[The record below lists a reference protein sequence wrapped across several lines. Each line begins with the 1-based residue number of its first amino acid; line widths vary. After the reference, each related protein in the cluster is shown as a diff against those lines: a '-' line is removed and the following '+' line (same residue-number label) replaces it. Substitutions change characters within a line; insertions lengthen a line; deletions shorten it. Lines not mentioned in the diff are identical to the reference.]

1 MKEINGHS
9 HSAPES
15 VWNQVGRLIQAV
27 AADKTMENPDLPQTP
42 EDAMAVSGEHQARFF
57 SAIRRWTGVPRRFN
71 IPTLVEKWT
80 LAQQQHNWLA
90 RAWKTWNQAA
100 AGIRQAGDD
109 FSALSGTLESIFMR
123 MSQHLVPAPAY
134 RDATAVREYVYKP
147 RRRAIEPAGLPVF
160 SPLFC
165 ASVEPDAKPF
175 TIAGLVPGLTYRFS
189 LISIE
194 DNRLRQDLSLQ
205 ANPEGKLELDLAR
218 WIRPLQEKHGRPT
231 DFAWFLHEIKETG
244 IPGDH
249 WASGLVWLEPES
261 LRPMTGEIK
270 RVLAHA
276 SEPAGNDSRL
286 GSFFELNLLA
296 ARGAYIQAYEQAR
309 QDLLF
314 FANRSWEENPV
325 LYKEALWQFIHH
337 VVTQMVERMSKAE
350 STFLGQKP
358 DWKALASLR
367 ELESGLVEWD

>member
-1 MKEINGHS
+1 
-9 HSAPES
+9 
-15 VWNQVGRLIQAV
+15 
-27 AADKTMENPDLPQTP
+27 
-42 EDAMAVSGEHQARFF
+42 
-57 SAIRRWTGVPRRFN
+57 
-71 IPTLVEKWT
+71 
-80 LAQQQHNWLA
+80 WLA

-100 AGIRQAGDD
+100 AGIRQAGGE
-109 FSALSGTLESIFMR
+109 FCALSGTLESIFTR

-175 TIAGLVPGLTYRFS
+175 TITGLVSGLTYRFS

-194 DNRLRQDLSLQ
+194 DNRLRQDFSLQ

-218 WIRPLQEKHGRPT
+218 WIHPLQEKQGRPT

-249 WASGLVWLEPES
+249 WASGLVWLEPETS
-261 LRPMTGEIK
+261 RQMTEEFKQALDQITGTEQKENRI
-270 RVLAHA
+270 A
-276 SEPAGNDSRL
+276 
-286 GSFFELNLLA
+286 SFFDLNCLA
-296 ARGAYIQAYEQAR
+296 ARGAYVQAYEQAR

-314 FANRSWEENPV
+314 IANRSWEENPV

-337 VVTQMVERMSKAE
+337 VVTQMIERMARAE
-350 STFLGQKP
+350 STFRGQKP